1 LSDFPASPCGGEAA
15 EPDPGGNVK
24 FGEVP
29 VAQAAGAILAHSLK
43 LGAAALKKGRVLSAA
58 DLELIAGAGLA
69 QVTVARLEP
78 GDVGEDAAAE
88 RVAAAAVGPGV
99 AAAAPFTGR
108 VNLHAE
114 ARGVLVFDRERIDRL
129 NLVHEAV
136 TLGTLPPFSV
146 VEPRQMVATIKI
158 IPFAA
163 PEDAVK
169 GCVRVAIA
177 GGSLLR
183 VAAFRPHRV
192 GLIQTRLPGLKE
204 SILDKTREVTAARL
218 VALGCRLVSEERC
231 GHETAALGAMIR
243 DAFGHAIDMLLIHGA
258 SAILDRRDVIPAAIE
273 AAGGRVD
280 HFGMPVDP
288 GNLLLLGHV
297 GERVVL
303 GLPGCARSPKVNGF
317 DWVLERLVAGLPV
330 GPAEIMG
337 MGSGGLLA
345 EIPTRPLPR
354 AEARA
359 PAAEKRQKEP
369 PPGPR
374 IGALLLAAGQSRR
387 MGGPNKLLAE
397 IDGVPMVARV
407 ARRLLAS
414 RARPVVAVLG
424 NRADEIDD
432 ALGRLPV
439 ERVRNPDFADGL
451 STSLKRGLAALPDD
465 LDGVV
470 VCLGDMPLISGRH
483 LDRLIAAFN
492 PLEGRAI
499 VVPMRHGKRGNP
511 VLWARRFFPEM
522 TQISGDVGARHLIGE
537 HAELVTEIEMDD
549 DAILVDIDTPE
560 ALAALQA
567 RNRPSASAEEGQ

>member
-1 LSDFPASPCGGEAA
+1 M
-15 EPDPGGNVK
+15 K
-24 FGEVP
+24 FGEVR
-29 VAQAAGAILAHSLK
+29 VVEAEGAILAHSLK
-43 LGAAALKKGRVLSAA
+43 LGARALKKGRVLSAA
-58 DLELIAGAGLA
+58 DLELIAGAGLSA
-69 QVTVARLEP
+69 ITVARLEP
-78 GDVGEDAAAE
+78 GDVGEDEAAE

-114 ARGVLVFDRERIDRL
+114 GRGVFVCDRDRIDRL
-129 NLVHEAV
+129 NLVDEAI
-136 TLGTLPPFSV
+136 TLGTLPPYAV

-163 PEDAVK
+163 PEEAVK
-169 GCVRVAIA
+169 HCAKTAIDE
-177 GGSLLR
+177 GPLLR
-183 VAAFRPHRV
+183 VAPFRPLSV

-204 SILDKTREVTAARL
+204 SILDKTREVTEARL
-218 VALGCRLVSEERC
+218 AALGCRLACEERC
-231 GHETAALGAMIR
+231 VHETAVLAAMIR
-243 DAFGHAIDMLLIHGA
+243 DAFGHGIDMLLIHGA

-303 GLPGCARSPKVNGF
+303 GLPGCARSSKINGF
-317 DWVLERLVAGLPV
+317 DWVLERLVARLPV
-330 GPAEIMG
+330 GPAEIMR
-337 MGSGGLLA
+337 MGSAGLLA
-345 EIPTRPLPR
+345 EIPSRPLPR

-359 PAAEKRQKEP
+359 PSSKEKEK

-374 IGALLLAAGQSRR
+374 IGALLLAAGQSSR
-387 MGGPNKLLAE
+387 MGGPNKLLAQIE
-397 IDGVPMVARV
+397 GVPMVARV
-407 ARRLLAS
+407 AQRLLAS
-414 RARPVVAVLG
+414 RARPIVAVLG
-424 NRADEIDD
+424 NRADEID
-432 ALGRLPV
+432 AVLGRLPV
-439 ERVRNPDFADGL
+439 ERVRNPDFAEGL
-451 STSLKRGLAALPDD
+451 STSLKRGLAALPDE

-470 VCLGDMPLISGRH
+470 VCLGDMPRLSGRH

-499 VVPMRHGKRGNP
+499 VVPTRHGKRGNP
-511 VLWARRFFPEM
+511 VVWARRFFPEM
-522 TQISGDVGARHLIGE
+522 AQISGDVGARHLIGE
-537 HAELVTEIEMDD
+537 HADFVAEIEMDD

-567 RNRPSASAEEGQ
+567 KSKPCAPADGDR

>member
-1 LSDFPASPCGGEAA
+1 M
-15 EPDPGGNVK
+15 K

-29 VAQAAGAILAHSLK
+29 AAEAQGAILAHSLK
-43 LGAAALKKGRVLSAA
+43 LGATALKKGRVLSAA
-58 DLELIAGAGLA
+58 DLELIAGAGLSA
-69 QVTVARLEP
+69 ITVARLEP
-78 GDVGEDAAAE
+78 GDVGEDEAAG
-88 RVAAAAVGPGV
+88 RVASAAVGPGIS
-99 AAAAPFTGR
+99 AATAFTGR

-114 ARGVLVFDRERIDRL
+114 TSGVLVFDRGRIDRL
-129 NLVHEAV
+129 NLVDEAI
-136 TLGTLPPFSV
+136 TLGTLPPFTV

-158 IPFAA
+158 VPFAA
-163 PEDAVK
+163 PEQAVK
-169 GCVRVAIA
+169 HCVKAAIDE
-177 GGSLLR
+177 GPLLR
-183 VAAFRPHRV
+183 VAAFQPRAF

-204 SILDKTREVTAARL
+204 SILDKTRQVTEGRL
-218 VALGCRLVSEERC
+218 SALGCTLVFEERC
-231 GHETAALGAMIR
+231 AHDAQVLGALIR
-243 DAFGHAIDMLLIHGA
+243 DAFGHGIDMLLIHGA

-273 AAGGRVD
+273 AAGGRID

-317 DWVLERLVAGLPV
+317 DWVLERLVAGLAV
-330 GPAEIMG
+330 GPAEIMR

-345 EIPTRPLPR
+345 EIPSRPLPR
-354 AEARA
+354 AEAQPPSA
-359 PAAEKRQKEP
+359 KEKER

-374 IGALLLAAGQSRR
+374 VGALLLAAGQSRR

-397 IDGVPMVARV
+397 IPGSSPGTGVPMVARV
-407 ARRLLAS
+407 AQRLLGS
-414 RARPVVAVLG
+414 RARPIVAVLG
-424 NRADEIDD
+424 NRADEIDA

-451 STSLKRGLAALPDD
+451 STSLKRGLAALPGD
-465 LDGVV
+465 LDAAI

-499 VVPMRHGKRGNP
+499 VVPTHHGKRGNP
-511 VLWARRFFPEM
+511 VLWAKRFFPEM
-522 TQISGDVGARHLIGE
+522 ARISGDVGARHLIGE
-537 HAELVTEIEMDD
+537 HAELVAEVEMDD

-567 RNRPSASAEEGQ
+567 RGKPPVSAGAC

>member
-1 LSDFPASPCGGEAA
+1 
-15 EPDPGGNVK
+15 VK

-29 VAQAAGAILAHSLK
+29 VAEAEGAILAHSLK
-43 LGAAALKKGRVLSAA
+43 LGAAALKKGRVLSGA
-58 DLELIAGAGLA
+58 DLGLIAGAGLSA
-69 QVTVARLEP
+69 ITVARLEP
-78 GDVGEDAAAE
+78 GDVGENEAAE
-88 RVAAAAVGPGV
+88 RVASAAIGSGIS
-99 AAAAPFTGR
+99 AAAPFTGR

-114 ARGVLVFDRERIDRL
+114 AKGVLVFDRERIDRL
-129 NLVHEAV
+129 NLVDEAI
-136 TLGTLPPFSV
+136 TLGTLPPFAV

-163 PEDAVK
+163 PEEAVK
-169 GCVRVAIA
+169 HCVKVAIDE
-177 GGSLLR
+177 GPLLR
-183 VAAFRPHRV
+183 VAPFRPLSV

-204 SILDKTREVTAARL
+204 SILDKTREVTEARL
-218 VALGCRLVSEERC
+218 AALGCRLAFEERC
-231 GHETAALGAMIR
+231 AHESPALAAMIGDGAAR
-243 DAFGHAIDMLLIHGA
+243 GVDMLLIHGA
-258 SAILDRRDVIPAAIE
+258 SAILDRRDVIPSAIE
-273 AAGGRVD
+273 KAGGTVD

-317 DWVLERLVAGLPV
+317 DWVLERIVAGLPV
-330 GPAEIMG
+330 GPAEIMR

-345 EIPTRPLPR
+345 EIPSRPLPR
-354 AEARA
+354 AEAKA
-359 PAAEKRQKEP
+359 PTVRETEQSR
-369 PPGPR
+369 GPR

-397 IDGVPMVARV
+397 IPGSSPGTGVPMVARV
-407 ARRLLAS
+407 AQRLLAS
-414 RARPVVAVLG
+414 RARPIVAVLG
-424 NRADEIDD
+424 NRADEVDT

-451 STSLKRGLAALPDD
+451 STSLRRGLAALPDE
-465 LDGVV
+465 LDGAV

-499 VVPMRHGKRGNP
+499 VVPTRHGKRGNP

-522 TQISGDVGARHLIGE
+522 ARISGDVGARHLIGE
-537 HAELVTEIEMDD
+537 HAELVAEVEMDD

-560 ALAALQA
+560 ALAALRA
-567 RNRPSASAEEGQ
+567 RGKPSGATAERG